1 MKAIRQE
8 SGRYIVSES
17 NTKFSPRTWEVCKEY
32 NADTE
37 SYGGKYWYIYETSNG
52 MREWYEFGFEKKS
65 DAIKQIQKI
74 QLTTNK

>member
-1 MKAIRQE
+1 MKITRIE
-8 SGRYIVSES
+8 SGCYIVSEP
-17 NTKFSPRTWEVCKEY
+17 KALVDGRTWEVCKEY
-32 NADTE
+32 NSDTE
-37 SYGGKYWYIYETSNG
+37 VYDGKYWYIYETSNG